1 MDRLV
6 PTAVEI
12 VVILPMLERARD
24 ALDHDQPTAGRAYV
38 DDAIRRLEAAKAAQD
53 RILDEWADHRE
64 APGGRA
70 VVLDGWRGAPRP
82 GRRSLDVGAR

>member
-1 MDRLV
+1 V
-6 PTAVEI
+6 PTSVEI

-53 RILDEWADHRE
+53 AILDQWAITRE
-64 APGGRA
+64 VASQM
-70 VVLDGWRGAPRP
+70 
-82 GRRSLDVGAR
+82 SLDVGAS